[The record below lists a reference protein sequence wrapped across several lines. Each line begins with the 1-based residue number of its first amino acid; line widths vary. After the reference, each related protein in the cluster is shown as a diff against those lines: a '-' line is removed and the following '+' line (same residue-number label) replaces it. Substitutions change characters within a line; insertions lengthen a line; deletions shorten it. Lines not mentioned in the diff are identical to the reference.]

1 MESIGVLLK
10 EARESK
16 GYSIEQVARDTN
28 IAKRYLEAME
38 REDTSVVPGETYF
51 IVFLR
56 NYSEFLGLDPAR
68 LIGIF
73 RNMQIQEQPVPM
85 EELLVS
91 KKKPLIPIILIIILI
106 LAGAATG
113 LFFLLGDRL
122 FPGEAEAPV
131 EAEEE
136 PSLSSPPSVTTGE
149 GTVYAFQDEI
159 MERSFLAG
167 DTIRV
172 VLNDQEYPLLLEEL
186 GPPVV
191 FSLGGRKY
199 SMEMEKG
206 TVLDLSGDGE
216 GDIKVFPRQLLEEE
230 EAVVLYLDKY
240 IESSDPVVRAI
251 DEPES
256 TAAVEEEPAAQVAG
270 GLGTPSEPDRR
281 GSEIVLI
288 EADQPEPFDLDVVFR
303 GLALFRWVADNEV
316 REERYFHKGEV
327 FKVEAKRELR
337 LWISNAG
344 SFKGRIGTVD
354 IPLGNPGEVATRA
367 IRWERDGN
375 GKYQLKL
382 IPMY

>member
-38 REDTSVVPGETYF
+38 REDTSVFPGETYF
-51 IVFLR
+51 IGFLR
-56 NYSEFLGLDPAR
+56 NYSEFLGLDPAK

-106 LAGAATG
+106 LAGAGTG

-122 FPGEAEAPV
+122 FSGEAEAPV
-131 EAEEE
+131 AAEEN
-136 PSLSSPPSVTTGE
+136 PSPSPPPSVTAGA

-199 SMEMEKG
+199 PMEMEKG

-251 DEPES
+251 DEPEP
-256 TAAVEEEPAAQVAG
+256 TAAVEEEPASQVAG
-270 GLGTPSEPDRR
+270 GLGTPSEPDRQ